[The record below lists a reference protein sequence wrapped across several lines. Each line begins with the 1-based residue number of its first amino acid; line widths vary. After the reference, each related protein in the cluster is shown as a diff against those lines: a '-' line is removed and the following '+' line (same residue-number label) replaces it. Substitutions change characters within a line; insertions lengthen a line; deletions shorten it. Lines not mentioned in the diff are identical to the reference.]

1 MHVMPRLLLPY
12 TICTYHI
19 TFYQSYRGRV
29 QGPAASER
37 HAVARAVQTKPHVVG
52 SFNSADRST
61 WSSEATPAIK
71 ALHDSKL
78 C

>member
-29 QGPAASER
+29 QGPAVCSSSQSRAR
-37 HAVARAVQTKPHVVG
+37 CHAHPVCSTNVVLETHTD
-52 SFNSADRST
+52 SCTS
-61 WSSEATPAIK
+61 
-71 ALHDSKL
+71 LHCL
-78 C
+78 TI